1 MIKMLPLEGIKIID
15 LTRILSGP
23 FCTMTLAD
31 MGAEVIKIES
41 PAGDDTRKWGPPF
54 INEQS
59 AYYTSI
65 NRNKQSIVL
74 NLKEE
79 KGRKI
84 LLDLVK
90 DADVVVENFRPGT
103 IAKLGVGY
111 ETLKEHNPRI
121 ILCSIS
127 GFGQTG
133 LYAQKPGYDVL
144 AQGMGGLM
152 SVTGEKGGAPV
163 KAGYSLADI
172 GSGMWA
178 AFGILTA
185 LWERER
191 SGEGQWVD
199 TSLLDTMVSWQTYL
213 AANYFATNDNPEP
226 LGGAHPNIVPYQVF
240 EASDGHFIIAVG
252 NDKLWQAFIGAL
264 DKEELND
271 ERFATNPDRVNNREI
286 LIPMLNQIFKTKTVQ
301 EWITIIENARIP
313 CGPVN
318 KFSDVLSDPHVLDR
332 EMVIEMSS
340 PEGNAVKMLGIP
352 VKFSRT
358 PGKARD
364 LPPKLGEHTD
374 LILKKLGY
382 SDQEIDELSRD
393 GIIKGSKQ
401 VI

>member
-1 MIKMLPLEGIKIID
+1 MLPLEGIKIID

-23 FCTMTLAD
+23 YCTMTLAD

-54 INEQS
+54 INDQS

-79 KGRKI
+79 KGRQI

-111 ETLKEHNPRI
+111 ETLKAVNPRI

-133 LYAQKPGYDVL
+133 LYSQKPGYDVL

-185 LWERER
+185 LWEREK
-191 SGEGQWVD
+191 SGIGQWID

-213 AANYFATNDNPEP
+213 AANYFATNENPEP

-252 NDKLWQAFIGAL
+252 NDKLWHAFL
-264 DKEELND
+264 DAVNIDELRD
-271 ERFATNPDRVNNREI
+271 ERFATNPDRVNNRTT
-286 LIPMLNQIFKTKTVQ
+286 LIPMLEEIFLKKTVL

-318 KFSDVLSDPHVLDR
+318 KFSDVLTDPHVLER
-332 EMVIEMSS
+332 EMVIEMPS
-340 PEGNAVKMLGIP
+340 PEGNPVKMLGIP
-352 VKFSRT
+352 VKLSRT
-358 PGKARD
+358 PGTARD

-374 LILKKLGY
+374 VILKKLGY
-382 SDQEIDELSRD
+382 SDTEIEQLSKD
-393 GIIKGSKQ
+393 GVIKGKQQ

>member
-1 MIKMLPLEGIKIID
+1 MLPLEGIKIID